1 MPDGHRTVRST
12 NQRPASRSKADAS
25 HAGPAEAQET
35 CGRKF
40 VRLLRRH
47 YPAATCSLDFHTPLE
62 LLVAT
67 ILSAQCTDERVNIVT
82 KDLFRK
88 YRSAADYAQ
97 VPIAELEK
105 DIQST
110 GFFRN
115 KAKSIQNCCRLLVEQ
130 YDGQV
135 PQDIEQ
141 LVELPGIGRKTAN
154 VILGTAFGIASGV
167 VVDTH
172 VTRLSRRLG
181 LSQQKDAEKI
191 EKDLMEVIPSKE
203 WIAFSHRM
211 IQHGRKVCVARK
223 PKCDDCPLQC
233 NLPQSGRRTSNVV
246 PHPEVYAMVL
256 SGHEIRQQLG
266 KNIVIDP
273 FEESRLNPN
282 SYNLTLHDE
291 LLIYEEVVL
300 DMRRP
305 NRVRR
310 HDDSRRG
317 PGAAAAPAL
326 PGPNGRADRNPQLRA
341 DDRRAARRSAGWGCS
356 ST

>member
-1 MPDGHRTVRST
+1 MVGPVKTSKFPQAVASVPGKPRS
-12 NQRPASRSKADAS
+12 ASSDAKK
-25 HAGPAEAQET
+25 HAAAI
-35 CGRKF
+35 

-47 YPAATCSLDFHTPLE
+47 YPDAKCSLDFHTPLE

-88 YRSAADYAQ
+88 YRSAADYANAPLAQ
-97 VPIAELEK
+97 LEK

-115 KAKSIQNCCRLLVEQ
+115 KAKSIQNCCRLLAEQ

-135 PQDIEQ
+135 PRDIDR

-191 EKDLMEVIPSKE
+191 EKDLIEVIPSKE
-203 WIAFSHRM
+203 WVAFGHGI
-211 IQHGRKVCVARK
+211 IQHGRRVCVARK
-223 PKCDDCPLQC
+223 PKCNVCP
-233 NLPQSGRRTSNVV
+233 
-246 PHPEVYAMVL
+246 
-256 SGHEIRQQLG
+256 
-266 KNIVIDP
+266 
-273 FEESRLNPN
+273 F
-282 SYNLTLHDE
+282 
-291 LLIYEEVVL
+291 
-300 DMRRP
+300 
-305 NRVRR
+305 
-310 HDDSRRG
+310 
-317 PGAAAAPAL
+317 
-326 PGPNGRADRNPQLRA
+326 
-341 DDRRAARRSAGWGCS
+341 SAICPKVGVEQV
-356 ST
+356 